1 MRWTKKT
8 QAKMDSLSKL
18 RRRKADLKTQIEQE
32 RNDLKETFQ
41 AVRQEIEPVNLLKK
55 AVSGALGFSKK
66 KPGDPSTSIL
76 GQMPAPISFLVD
88 VLVKDPKW
96 ALGLKLI
103 TPVVLKYF
111 PRSSKPKVPAAE
123 DGPQT
128 TVKTKF
134 LSQLRRGISS
144 LRGKLQ
150 KQESPVAKAP
160 ENITDQPEN

>member
-1 MRWTKKT
+1 
-8 QAKMDSLSKL
+8 MDSLSKL
-18 RRRKADLKTQIEQE
+18 RRRKADLKIQIERE

-66 KPGDPSTSIL
+66 KQGDPSTSIL

-103 TPVVLKYF
+103 TPLVLKYF
-111 PRSSKPKVPAAE
+111 PRSSGPKISVAGEVPPASA
-123 DGPQT
+123 
-128 TVKTKF
+128 KTKI
-134 LSQLRRGISS
+134 LGKLRSGISS
-144 LRGKLQ
+144 LRGKLK
-150 KQESPVAKAP
+150 KQEAASGKGLEVNT
-160 ENITDQPEN
+160 EQPEN